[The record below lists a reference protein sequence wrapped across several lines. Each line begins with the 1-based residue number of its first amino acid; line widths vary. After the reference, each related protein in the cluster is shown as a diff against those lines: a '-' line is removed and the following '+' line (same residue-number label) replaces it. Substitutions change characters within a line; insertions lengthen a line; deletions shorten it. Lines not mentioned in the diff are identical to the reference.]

1 MMRSEDQ
8 IKSKINELQMTMN
21 KMKTAD
27 NQEVVDQLQIRIE
40 MLEWV
45 LNAPTA
51 KYHV

>member
-8 IKSKINELQMTMN
+8 IKSKIIELQITMD

-27 NQEVVDQLQIRIE
+27 NQEVVEQLQIRIE

-51 KYHV
+51 KYHL